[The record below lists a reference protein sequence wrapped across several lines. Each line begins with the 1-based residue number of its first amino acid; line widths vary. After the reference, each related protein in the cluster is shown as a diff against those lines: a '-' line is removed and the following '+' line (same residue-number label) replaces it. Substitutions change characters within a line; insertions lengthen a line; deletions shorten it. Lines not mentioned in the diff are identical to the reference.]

1 MKKLRKG
8 FFLAALA
15 LLLCGTSMLASC
27 IAWQS
32 GSDGPDTTESTAP
45 PQPPLVESE
54 GLEYYVNF
62 DGKTCTVSGMGTCT
76 DTDLVIPKSIDGYP
90 VTAIEKHAIRELKK
104 LTSIFIPDC
113 VTSIEMPLLYDCP
126 ALVSITVD
134 ENNPNYH
141 SDGNCLIETT
151 SKTLLKGCNASVI
164 PSDGSVTSIGTSAF
178 SDCAGLKS
186 IVIPEGISLIREG
199 AFRNCDGLTSVSIPA
214 SVHTIE
220 NCAFFS
226 CENLKSVQLSSGL
239 VRIESYAFRVCRS
252 LESIF
257 IPDSV
262 SVIEK
267 DTLGFC
273 EKLASIVVDKNNPN
287 YHSVDN
293 CLIETATKT
302 LLAGCE
308 NSVIPTDGSVTCIAD
323 SAFSY
328 KESLQSIV
336 IPDSV
341 TSIEAA
347 AFSYCTSLTSI
358 TLPDRVTSLG
368 SHAFIACKAME
379 YIVLPKSIT
388 EIKQY
393 TFEDCSKL
401 QSVYYTGTAEEWA
414 SMTMASN
421 NDSLASATV
430 YYYSQ
435 KQPTDTDGHYWH
447 FVNGI
452 PTAW

>member
-1 MKKLRKG
+1 METLRKG

-32 GSDGPDTTESTAP
+32 GSDGSDTTESTAP

-62 DGKTCTVSGMGTCT
+62 DGKTCTVSGIGTCT

-90 VTAIEKHAIRELKK
+90 VTAIKKHAIRELKK
-104 LTSIFIPDC
+104 LTSIFIPDS
-113 VTSIEMPLLYDCP
+113 VTSIATPLLYDCP

-141 SDGNCLIETT
+141 SDGNCLIETE
-151 SKTLLKGCNASVI
+151 SKTLLTGCNASVI
-164 PSDGSVTSIGTSAF
+164 PSDGSVTSIGRNAF
-178 SDCAGLKS
+178 EFCAELKS
-186 IVIPEGISLIREG
+186 IVIPEGITVIGES
-199 AFRNCDGLTSVSIPA
+199 AFLDCDGLTSVSIPT

-220 NCAFFS
+220 SSAFLSCA
-226 CENLKSVQLSSGL
+226 NLKSVQLSSGL
-239 VRIESYAFRVCRS
+239 THIGSGAFMFCHS
-252 LESIF
+252 LESIS
-257 IPDSV
+257 IPAGV
-262 SVIEK
+262 SVIENEAF
-267 DTLGFC
+267 GNC
-273 EKLASIVVDKNNPN
+273 GKLASIVVDENNPN
-287 YHSVDN
+287 YQSVGN

-302 LLAGCE
+302 LLAGCGD
-308 NSVIPTDGSVTCIAD
+308 SVIPSDGSVTCIAD

-341 TSIEAA
+341 TSIEAG
-347 AFSYCTSLTSI
+347 AFSYCTGLTSI
-358 TLPDRVTSLG
+358 TLPDRVASLG
-368 SHAFIACKAME
+368 SHVFIGCKALE
-379 YIVLPKSIT
+379 SIVLPKSIT

-393 TFEDCSKL
+393 TFKDCSKL

-414 SMTMASN
+414 SITMASN

-430 YYYSQ
+430 YCYSET
-435 KQPTDTDGHYWH
+435 QPTAEGNYWR
-447 FVNGI
+447 FVNGV